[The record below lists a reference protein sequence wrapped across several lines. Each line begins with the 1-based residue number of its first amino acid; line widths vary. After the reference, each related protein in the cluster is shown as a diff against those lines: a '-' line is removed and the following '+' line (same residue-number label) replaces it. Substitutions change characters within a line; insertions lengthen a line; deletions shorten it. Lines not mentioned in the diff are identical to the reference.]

1 MNLPLLTRAEAL
13 YAEYELL
20 GLSVG
25 DHIMA
30 LYRPL
35 LGDLPTSN
43 KLHHLPNK
51 APVTIAGQVV
61 MHQAP
66 PTAKG
71 HHFITLEDEE
81 GMLNVI
87 VRPDVFA
94 QYDQVLTRVPLLL
107 VECEVQKKDSVVNV
121 LLKKATSLL
130 S

>member
-1 MNLPLLTRAEAL
+1 FGRERVDLRQLTRAEAL

-35 LGDLPTSN
+35 LGDLPTSSGLN
-43 KLHHLPNK
+43 RLPNK
-51 APVTIAGQVV
+51 ALVTIAGQVV

-81 GMLNVI
+81 SMMNVI

-94 QYDQVLTRVPLLL
+94 QY
-107 VECEVQKKDSVVNV
+107 E
-121 LLKKATSLL
+121 
-130 S
+130 